1 LSNEIGMVV
10 DLDIYRA
17 AKIFVKKYGADLA
30 PFMARKRADAM
41 LEFGDTEG
49 QRVWTAVLRAVQELI
64 RTERGLGDRVN

>member
-1 LSNEIGMVV
+1 MVV

-41 LEFGDTEG
+41 LEFGGTEG
-49 QRVWTAVLRAVQELI
+49 QRVWTAVLRAVQELT
-64 RTERGLGDRVN
+64 RQSAARVSD

>member
-10 DLDIYRA
+10 ELHIYRA
-17 AKIFVKKYGADLA
+17 AKIFVNKYGADLA

-41 LEFGDTEG
+41 REFGDAEG

-64 RTERGLGDRVN
+64 RTERRWGERVN